1 MDNIHIYKNL
11 KMHII
16 KNVYA
21 WSKDFINEWPYSL
34 HNSTIGQM
42 YHSTRIWI
50 RDLFFPNNVIKI
62 KQLDRHWHDRDD
74 VLFHAMFQVLCDF
87 IEQEKPFI
95 SYDDPDYDSNK
106 KPSIKKMRETLQKCL
121 EDGRDLNKIKNNIGY
136 HLKDEEDLTEE
147 DKNHILEHSKMI
159 IRQYRGQ
166 LDILGLYEW
175 YTVTR
180 PQRTEYIH
188 NTINTYRMGPNGFQL
203 VKNENKHE
211 HFITLDEYYDIEK
224 EYELIDNIMMRKL
237 LYYRRWLWT

>member
-1 MDNIHIYKNL
+1 MSIKEATKNIS
-11 KMHII
+11 
-16 KNVYA
+16 A
-21 WSKDFINEWPYSL
+21 WIKDFKNEWPYSL
-34 HNSTIGQM
+34 HNSAIGRI
-42 YHSTRIWI
+42 YHNTRIWI

-62 KQLDRHWHDRDD
+62 KQLDRRWHDRDE
-74 VLFHAMFQVLCDF
+74 VLFHAMFQVLCDY
-87 IEQEKPFI
+87 IEQEKPFV
-95 SYDDPDYDSNK
+95 SYKDPDYNSNK
-106 KPSIKKMRETLQKCL
+106 KPSIKKMRELLQKNLSECYDL
-121 EDGRDLNKIKNNIGY
+121 DKVKDGIGY
-136 HLKDEEDLTEE
+136 HTKNVEDLTKE
-147 DKNHILEHSKMI
+147 DMKMI
-159 IRQYRGQ
+159 SDSAKRDIRQYRGE

-175 YTVTR
+175 YTITR